1 MMNPNASYASKP
13 TFKEAARKQA
23 GSKIGRILKPYL
35 FILPCIVLV
44 LLFNYYPFV
53 KTMVLGFT
61 LVDMLG
67 NPVEFV
73 GLENFVEAFQDER
86 LLRALLNTLQFTI
99 LTVPATLLITLTL
112 ALLAEKARK
121 GSRIYQV
128 MFALPMAVSMSSAV
142 MIFQLLMNPTIGMF
156 NYITGLGLNW
166 FGDEKYALTG
176 IAIISVWM
184 SIGFSFLFLL
194 AALRNVPQE
203 LLESAEMEGS
213 SYMQKL
219 IRIKLP
225 LISPTL
231 FFLLCTD
238 LIGSLLVFG
247 PVSILTKGGPLGAT
261 ETMVYWMYT
270 EAFEKG
276 KYGYGSAIA
285 VIIFFIV
292 MIFTLITFAYEKKG
306 VHYT

>member
-23 GSKIGRILKPYL
+23 SSKIGRILKPYL

>member
-1 MMNPNASYASKP
+1 M
-13 TFKEAARKQA
+13 
-23 GSKIGRILKPYL
+23 LKPYL

-112 ALLAEKARK
+112 ALLAEKVRK

-247 PVSILTKGGPLGAT
+247 PVSILTKGGPMGAT

>member
-1 MMNPNASYASKP
+1 MNPDASYASKP
-13 TFKEAARKQA
+13 TFKEAARKQT
-23 GSKIGRILKPYL
+23 GSKIGRMLKPYL
-35 FILPCIVLV
+35 FILPCVVLV

-73 GLENFVEAFQDER
+73 ELENFVEAFQDER

>member
-1 MMNPNASYASKP
+1 MNPNASYASKP
-13 TFKEAARKQA
+13 TFKAVARKQT
-23 GSKIGRILKPYL
+23 GSKIGRMLKPYL
-35 FILPCIVLV
+35 FILPCVVLV

-86 LLRALLNTLQFTI
+86 LLRALLNTLQFTV

-128 MFALPMAVSMSSAV
+128 MFALPMAVSMSSTV

-203 LLESAEMEGS
+203 LLESSEMEGS

-219 IRIKLP
+219 IQIKLP

>member
-1 MMNPNASYASKP
+1 MNPNASYASKP
-13 TFKEAARKQA
+13 TFKAVARKQT
-23 GSKIGRILKPYL
+23 GSKIGRMLKPYL
-35 FILPCIVLV
+35 FILPCVVLV

-86 LLRALLNTLQFTI
+86 LLRALLNTLQFTV

-213 SYMQKL
+213 SYIQKL
-219 IRIKLP
+219 IQIKLP

>member
-1 MMNPNASYASKP
+1 MNPDASYVSKP
-13 TFKEAARKQA
+13 TFKESARKQI
-23 GSKIGRILKPYL
+23 GSKIGRMLKPYL
-35 FILPCIVLV
+35 FILPCVVLV

-99 LTVPATLLITLTL
+99 LTVPTTLLITLTL
-112 ALLAEKARK
+112 ALLAEKVRK

>member
-1 MMNPNASYASKP
+1 MNPDASYASKP
-13 TFKEAARKQA
+13 TFKEAARKQT
-23 GSKIGRILKPYL
+23 GSKIGRRLKPYL

-53 KTMVLGFT
+53 KMMVLGFT

-73 GLENFVEAFQDER
+73 GLENFVEAFRDEQM
-86 LLRALLNTLQFTI
+86 LRALLNTLKFTI

-112 ALLAEKARK
+112 ALLAEKVRK

-156 NYITGLGLNW
+156 NYITGLDLNW
-166 FGDEKYALTG
+166 FGDETYALTG

-213 SYMQKL
+213 GYMQKL
-219 IRIKLP
+219 FRIKLP

-247 PVSILTKGGPLGAT
+247 PVSILTKGGPMGAT

>member
-1 MMNPNASYASKP
+1 MMNPNASYASKR
-13 TFKEAARKQA
+13 TYKEAARKQA

>member
-1 MMNPNASYASKP
+1 MMNPNASSASKP
-13 TFKEAARKQA
+13 TFKAVASKQT
-23 GSKIGRILKPYL
+23 GSKIGRMLKPYL
-35 FILPCIVLV
+35 FILPCVVLV

-86 LLRALLNTLQFTI
+86 LLRALLNTLQFTV

-213 SYMQKL
+213 SYIQKL

>member
-13 TFKEAARKQA
+13 TFKEAASKQT
-23 GSKIGRILKPYL
+23 GSKIARMLKPYL
-35 FILPCIVLV
+35 FILPCVVLV

-86 LLRALLNTLQFTI
+86 LLRALLNTLQFTV

-203 LLESAEMEGS
+203 LLESAEIEGS

>member
-1 MMNPNASYASKP
+1 MNPNASYASKP

-23 GSKIGRILKPYL
+23 SSKIGRILKPYL

>member
-1 MMNPNASYASKP
+1 MNPDASYASKP
-13 TFKEAARKQA
+13 TFKEAARKQT
-23 GSKIGRILKPYL
+23 GSKIGRMLKPYL
-35 FILPCIVLV
+35 FILPCVVLV

>member
-1 MMNPNASYASKP
+1 MNPNASYASKP
-13 TFKEAARKQA
+13 TFKAVARKQT
-23 GSKIGRILKPYL
+23 GSKIGRMLKPYL
-35 FILPCIVLV
+35 FILPCVVLV

-73 GLENFVEAFQDER
+73 GLENFIEAFQDER
-86 LLRALLNTLQFTI
+86 LLRALLNTLQFTV

>member
-1 MMNPNASYASKP
+1 MNPNASSASKP
-13 TFKEAARKQA
+13 TFKAVASKQT
-23 GSKIGRILKPYL
+23 GSKIGRMLKPYL
-35 FILPCIVLV
+35 FILPCVVLV

-86 LLRALLNTLQFTI
+86 LLRALLNTLQFTV

-213 SYMQKL
+213 SYIQKL

>member
-1 MMNPNASYASKP
+1 MNPNASYASKP
-13 TFKEAARKQA
+13 TFKEAARKQT
-23 GSKIGRILKPYL
+23 GSKIGRTLKPYL
-35 FILPCIVLV
+35 FILPCVVLV

-86 LLRALLNTLQFTI
+86 LLRALLNTLQFTV

>member
-13 TFKEAARKQA
+13 TFKETARKQA
-23 GSKIGRILKPYL
+23 GSKIGRMLKPYL
-35 FILPCIVLV
+35 FILPCVVLV

-86 LLRALLNTLQFTI
+86 LLRALLNTLQFTV

-128 MFALPMAVSMSSAV
+128 MFALPMAVSMSAAV

-166 FGDEKYALTG
+166 FGDEKYALMG

-213 SYMQKL
+213 SYIQKL

-292 MIFTLITFAYEKKG
+292 MLFTLITFAYEKKG

>member
-1 MMNPNASYASKP
+1 MNPNASYASKP
-13 TFKEAARKQA
+13 TFKESARKQT
-23 GSKIGRILKPYL
+23 GSKIGRMLKPYL

-112 ALLAEKARK
+112 ALLAEKVRK

-247 PVSILTKGGPLGAT
+247 PVSILTKGGPMGAT

>member
-1 MMNPNASYASKP
+1 MVNPNASYASKP

-23 GSKIGRILKPYL
+23 SSKIGRILKPYL

>member
-1 MMNPNASYASKP
+1 MNPDASYASKP
-13 TFKEAARKQA
+13 TYKEAARKQT
-23 GSKIGRILKPYL
+23 GSKIGRMLKPYL

-99 LTVPATLLITLTL
+99 LTVPATLLITLIL

-213 SYMQKL
+213 SYIQKL

>member
-1 MMNPNASYASKP
+1 MNPDASCASKP

-23 GSKIGRILKPYL
+23 GSKIGRRLKPYL

-53 KTMVLGFT
+53 KTIYLGFT

-73 GLENFVEAFQDER
+73 GLENFVEAFQDEQ
-86 LLRALLNTLQFTI
+86 LLRALLNTLKFTI
-99 LTVPATLLITLTL
+99 LTVPATLLITLAL
-112 ALLAEKARK
+112 ALLAEKVRK
-121 GSRIYQV
+121 GTRIYQV

-166 FGDEKYALTG
+166 LGDEAYALTG

-238 LIGSLLVFG
+238 LIGSLLMFG
-247 PVSILTKGGPLGAT
+247 PVSILTKGGPMGAT